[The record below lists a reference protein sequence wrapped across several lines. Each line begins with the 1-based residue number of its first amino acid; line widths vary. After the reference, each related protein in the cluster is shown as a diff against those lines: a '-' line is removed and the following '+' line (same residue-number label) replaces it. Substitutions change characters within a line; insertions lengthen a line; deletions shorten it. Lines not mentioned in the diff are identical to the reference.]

1 MGTMSGTAARALVA
15 GLGAITLAIGARV
28 AYTSYLSQKVLGQ
41 CIAGGSCSLNL
52 SGIDL
57 LSAYSSARG
66 QLFLGVGLVAFGI
79 IAMVYSFLFVGNY
92 TKITVAKQ

>member
-66 QLFLGVGLVAFGI
+66 QALSRRRVGGLWNNRYGVLVSLRRKLHEDHSG
-79 IAMVYSFLFVGNY
+79 
-92 TKITVAKQ
+92 

>member
-28 AYTSYLSQKVLGQ
+28 AYTSYLSQRPLGQ

-52 SGIDL
+52 SGIRSAFCLFIRTRADL
-57 LSAYSSARG
+57 SRRRVGGLWNNRY
-66 QLFLGVGLVAFGI
+66 GVLV
-79 IAMVYSFLFVGNY
+79 SLRR
-92 TKITVAKQ
+92 KLH